1 MKRYVLIDLKV
12 GKITHQDVGQMNM
25 YLNYFKTEIN
35 SEGDNPPVG
44 IILGAERDDILVEYA
59 LGGISNKLFV
69 SRYKLYLPGKEA
81 LTQRLRC
88 LSGEAG

>member
-1 MKRYVLIDLKV
+1 M
-12 GKITHQDVGQMNM
+12 GKIIHQDVGQMNM

-35 SEGDNPPVG
+35 SEGGNPPVG

-69 SRYKLYLPGKEA
+69 SRYKLYLPSKEA

-88 LSGEAG
+88 LLGEAG